1 MHTQHVSMKTYFHRG
16 LLLFQDRKINREEDK
31 KKKGGVLD
39 FDGEDARKAAQ
50 STRVVADVMDELA
63 DSGDTLDFLGKFIF
77 TLPWSNIMSHKF
89 L

>member
-1 MHTQHVSMKTYFHRG
+1 M
-16 LLLFQDRKINREEDK
+16 
-31 KKKGGVLD
+31 LD

-77 TLPWSNIMSHKF
+77 ILLTLHSRILELRIRLEKTNSCRF
-89 L
+89 CS

>member
-1 MHTQHVSMKTYFHRG
+1 M
-16 LLLFQDRKINREEDK
+16 
-31 KKKGGVLD
+31 LD

-63 DSGDTLDFLGKFIF
+63 DSGDTLDFLGKLIF
-77 TLPWSNIMSHKF
+77 TLFMVGYCESQILIDFEAEDANGIMDGGATP

>member
-1 MHTQHVSMKTYFHRG
+1 MKTYFHRG
-16 LLLFQDRKINREEDK
+16 LLLFQDRKINREED

-77 TLPWSNIMSHKF
+77 TLLMVGYCEPQISYRF
-89 L
+89 